1 MFTTVKLLGFW
12 IFFGAIAGILG
23 IPWTLVTRNIGSM
36 YRAGN
41 WIARAGLRF
50 AGIRVVVSGR
60 ENIPAGRSC
69 LFLSNHVSNLDPPVL
84 FPLLPGRS
92 SVLLKRELM
101 SIPILGTAMK
111 MAGFVPVERAA
122 RRDSAQASVNAA
134 AGALAAGLNIL
145 IFPEGTRSGD
155 GRLGPFKKGPF
166 YLALQSGAPIVP
178 VAISGTERMMGKGS
192 NIVSAGVAQV
202 KFLPPLDPA
211 AFTTREDLR
220 AAVHAAIAA
229 ALPESMRPQ
238 PHAVAA

>member
-12 IFFGAIAGILG
+12 IFFGTIAGLLG
-23 IPWTLVTRNIGSM
+23 IPWTLLTRDIGPM
-36 YRAGN
+36 YRTGT

-69 LFLSNHVSNLDPPVL
+69 LYMSNHVSNLDPPVL

-101 SIPILGTAMK
+101 SIPILGMAMK
-111 MAGFVPVERAA
+111 MAGFIPVERTA

-134 AGALAAGLNIL
+134 AAALASGLNIL
-145 IFPEGTRSGD
+145 IFPEGTRSKD
-155 GRLGPFKKGPF
+155 GRLAPFKKGPF

-178 VAISGTERMMGKGS
+178 VAIAGTERMMQKGS
-192 NIVSAGVAQV
+192 KWVSAGVAQV
-202 KFLPPLDPA
+202 TFLPAIDPTA
-211 AFTTREDLR
+211 YTTREELR
-220 AAVHAAIAA
+220 AAVQGAIAE
-229 ALPESMRPQ
+229 ALPAGMRPLIQ
-238 PHAVAA
+238 AV